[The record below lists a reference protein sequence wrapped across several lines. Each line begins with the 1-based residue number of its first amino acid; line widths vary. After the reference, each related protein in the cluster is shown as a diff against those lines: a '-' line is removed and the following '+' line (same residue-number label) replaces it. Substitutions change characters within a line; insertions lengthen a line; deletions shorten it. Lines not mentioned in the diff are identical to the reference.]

1 MIAHIRNDGETQSV
15 KLHLDNVSDI
25 AGEYGKVIGVQSCA
39 LLAGKLHDFSKLTTE
54 FQTYIRNANKNPD
67 KYKQGPDHSTAGGV
81 FITMFANEKT
91 KDKESVITALT
102 AQIIAITSL
111 YHHGGLGDLLDMD
124 AESPFLNRLNKYQD
138 NPEWRVQYKEA
149 LHNFSEIYDESDI
162 DQLFGK
168 AVQEIREI
176 HSKIVSNK
184 FNQYFMYGLLSKY
197 IYSCVIDADRYETA
211 TFMFNEK
218 MILPE
223 GYTTLWA
230 ELARRINEKISDF
243 PKDTLLN
250 KLRGKISDACYK
262 NSILP
267 SGIYKLNCPT
277 GSGKNYAAMRFALN
291 TAKINNKARIIY
303 VSPFI
308 SIIEQNAEAIRD
320 ILRENT
326 YDELVENAILE
337 LHSAKE
343 VQKKDMFD
351 YTKISDSNT
360 TTLCQEELIS
370 ERMDAPI
377 VFITLVRFL
386 NTFFASGTKN
396 IRALHN
402 FANSV
407 IILDETQAIPIKT
420 IAMVNETL
428 NFLAEI
434 CNCTII
440 LSTATQPALD
450 KTPDKVPALLNVGV
464 DISECTSEMR
474 KEFKRT
480 EFENLTTVDFNTK
493 EYIAQTVWS
502 VMEEEGDV
510 LVIFNTIK
518 CVHILYEEITMRY
531 QEEIREEEVSIY
543 VLTTNLCA
551 AHRKETINQI
561 KSELGNKKLI
571 VISTQLIEA
580 GVDISFQ
587 AVFRALAGLDSLIQS
602 AGRCNRH
609 GLNSY
614 KKVYII
620 NPDFESLRNLQD
632 IERGK
637 DTMENLLEA
646 YRKDPQRFDQDLSS
660 DKAISYYYR
669 KYYERQREQMLYPL
683 TTDTNKVVNMYSLLE
698 KNGQL
703 MIDYKKNKKEWDKRM
718 VIAQSFKTAA
728 KNFHIIDEYGQPILV
743 PYKKGKDI
751 INNLLS
757 DKNMYSSTTITLL
770 RKAQLYMVN
779 ISMQKFYDLCNKGAL
794 TYYEQPGV
802 YILHEGY
809 YHSLYGVS
817 TEVVQEI
824 DNYMF

>member
-15 KLHLDNVSDI
+15 KQHLDNVSDI
-25 AGEYGKVIGVQSCA
+25 AGEYGKVIGVQSCTA
-39 LLAGKLHDFSKLTTE
+39 LAGKLHDFSKLTTE

-67 KYKQGPDHSTAGGV
+67 KYKRGPDHSTAGGV
-81 FITMFANEKT
+81 FITMFAKEKT

-102 AQIIAITSL
+102 AQIIAIASL
-111 YHHGGLGDLLDMD
+111 YHHGGLGDLLDIE
-124 AESPFLNRLNKYQD
+124 AESPFLNRLNKYHENQ
-138 NPEWRVQYKEA
+138 EWRAQYEEA
-149 LHNFSEIYDESDI
+149 IYNFFKIYDESEI
-162 DQLFGK
+162 DKLFGQ
-168 AVQEIREI
+168 AVEEIREI
-176 HSKIVSNK
+176 NSRIASNK
-184 FNQYFMYGLLSKY
+184 LNQYFMYGLLSKY

-211 TFMFNEK
+211 AFMSNEK
-218 MILPE
+218 MIPPE
-223 GYTTLWA
+223 DYSTLWT

-291 TAKINNKARIIY
+291 TAKRHNKARIIY

-308 SIIEQNAEAIRD
+308 SIIEQNAEAIRN
-320 ILRENT
+320 ILREND
-326 YDELVENAILE
+326 YDELVEKAILE

-343 VQKKDMFD
+343 VQKEDMFD
-351 YTKISDSNT
+351 DAKISDLNT
-360 TTLCQEELIS
+360 TTLCQEELMS
-370 ERMDAPI
+370 ERMNAPI
-377 VFITLVRFL
+377 VFITMVRFL
-386 NTFFASGTKN
+386 NTFFSSGTKN

-420 IAMVNETL
+420 IAMVNDTL

-450 KTPDKVPALLNVGV
+450 RTPEKVPALLNVGV
-464 DISECTSEMR
+464 EISECTDEMR
-474 KEFKRT
+474 NEFKRT
-480 EFENLTTVDFNTK
+480 EFENLASVENNTK
-493 EYIAQTVWS
+493 EYIAEKVWS
-502 VMEEEGDV
+502 VMEAEGDV

-518 CVHILYEEITMRY
+518 SVHILYEEITMRY
-531 QEEIREEEVSIY
+531 QEEIREEEVSLY
-543 VLTTNLCA
+543 VLSTNLCA

-561 KSELGNKKLI
+561 KSELGKKKLI
-571 VISTQLIEA
+571 VISSQLIES
-580 GVDISFQ
+580 GVDISFR

-609 GLNSY
+609 GLNSC
-614 KKVYII
+614 KTVYII
-620 NPDFESLRNLQD
+620 KPDFESLRNLQD

-637 DTMENLLEA
+637 DAMESLLEA
-646 YRKDPQRFDQDLSS
+646 FKKDPQRFDQELSS
-660 DKAISYYYR
+660 DKSISYYYR

-683 TTDTNKVVNMYSLLE
+683 TTDTNQVVNMYSLLG

-703 MIDYKKNKKEWDKRM
+703 IIDYKKNKEEWDKRM

-728 KNFHIIDEYGQPILV
+728 KNFHIIDEYGEPILV
-743 PYKKGKDI
+743 PYKKGKDL

-757 DKNMYSSTTITLL
+757 AKNIYSSATTTLL

-779 ISMQKFYDLCNKGAL
+779 ISMQKFYDLCDKGAL
-794 TYYEQPGV
+794 TYYEQLGI

>member
-1 MIAHIRNDGETQSV
+1 MIAHIRTDGETQSV
-15 KLHLDNVSDI
+15 MQHLDNVSDI

-54 FQTYIRNANKNPD
+54 FQTYIRNAHKNPD
-67 KYKQGPDHSTAGGV
+67 KYKQGPDHSTAAGV
-81 FITMFANEKT
+81 FITMFAKEKT
-91 KDKESVITALT
+91 RDRESVITVLT
-102 AQIIAITSL
+102 AQLIAITSL
-111 YHHGGLGDLLDMD
+111 YHHGGLGDLLDME
-124 AESPFLNRLNKYQD
+124 AESPFLNRLNKYHE
-138 NPEWRVQYKEA
+138 NSEWRAQYEEA
-149 LHNFSEIYDESDI
+149 LHNFFEIYDEEEI
-162 DQLFGK
+162 NQLFEQ

-176 HSKIVSNK
+176 HSRIKSNK
-184 FNQYFMYGLLSKY
+184 LNQYFTYGLLSKY
-197 IYSCVIDADRYETA
+197 IYSCVIDADRYDTA
-211 TFMFNEK
+211 TFMFGEK
-218 MILPE
+218 MIPPE
-223 GYTTLWA
+223 DYTTLWV
-230 ELARRINEKISDF
+230 ELARRINEKISGF
-243 PKDTLLN
+243 PKDTVLN
-250 KLRGKISDACYK
+250 KLRGKVSESCYK

-267 SGIYKLNCPT
+267 SGIYRLNCPT

-291 TAKINNKARIIY
+291 TAKIHNKSRIIY
-303 VSPFI
+303 VSPYI
-308 SIIEQNAEAIRD
+308 SITEQNCEAIRD
-320 ILRENT
+320 ILRENPH
-326 YDELVENAILE
+326 DELVEKAILE
-337 LHSAKE
+337 IHSAKE
-343 VQKKDMFD
+343 VQKEDMIEDTKD
-351 YTKISDSNT
+351 SDSNT
-360 TTLCQEELIS
+360 TTLCQEELLS

-402 FANSV
+402 FANSI
-407 IILDETQAIPIKT
+407 IILDEAQAIPIKT
-420 IAMVNETL
+420 IAMVNDTL

-450 KTPDKVPALLNVGV
+450 KTPDKVPALLKVGAE
-464 DISECTSEMR
+464 ISECTSEMR

-480 EFENLTTVDFNTK
+480 EFEDLRFVETNTK
-493 EYIAQTVWS
+493 EYIAKKVWS
-502 VMEEEGDV
+502 VMEDEGDA

-518 CVHILYEEITMRY
+518 SVHILYEEITETY

-551 AHRKETINQI
+551 AHRKDTIKKI
-561 KSELGNKKLI
+561 KTELGMKKLI

-587 AVFRALAGLDSLIQS
+587 AVFRSLAGLDSLIQS

-609 GLNSY
+609 GLNSC

-620 NPDFESLRNLQD
+620 NPDFEILRNLQD

-646 YRKDPQRFDQDLSS
+646 FAKDPQRFDQELSS
-660 DKAISYYYR
+660 EKAISYYYR
-669 KYYERQREQMLYPL
+669 KYYEKQREQMLYPL
-683 TTDTNKVVNMYSLLE
+683 TTDTNKMVNMYSLLE

-703 MIDYKKNKKEWDKRM
+703 MIDYKKNKEEWDNRM

-728 KNFHIIDEYGQPILV
+728 NNFLIIDEYGQPILV
-743 PYKKGKDI
+743 PYEEGKAI
-751 INNLLS
+751 INDLLS
-757 DKNMYSSTTITLL
+757 DKNRYSSAKVTLL
-770 RKAQLYMVN
+770 RKAQLYIVN

-794 TYYEQPGV
+794 TYYEHPGI

-817 TEVVQEI
+817 TKVVNEV
-824 DNYMF
+824 DTYMY